1 MSPDHATK
9 CASSPGAG
17 MEFKDYYRIVGVP
30 RDATADDIKRAYRRM
45 ARKHHP
51 DVSKDPQAEARF
63 KELGEAY
70 EVLKDPVKRAAYD
83 RLVADWKAGQDFRPP
98 PDWNTGVD
106 TPGEGFSP
114 GDTAD
119 FSDFFEALF
128 GRATR
133 ATRRYP
139 GAGRGGPASFHAEGE
154 DRHARVL
161 IDLEDAYHGATRAI
175 TLQVPEADGQGRVS
189 MRERKLNVTFPRG
202 IRAGQ
207 VLRLAGQGG
216 PGLGRGN
223 AGDLYLEVEFRP
235 HPRYRVVERD
245 VYLDL
250 PVAPWEAALG
260 AAVKLPTPG
269 GMVEL
274 KVPAGS
280 TTRKKLRLKG
290 RGIPGSTPG
299 DLYVVLEIVLPPADD
314 EATKAFYRNMAGT
327 FNSFDPRT
335 KQGV

>member
-1 MSPDHATK
+1 MD
-9 CASSPGAG
+9 
-17 MEFKDYYRIVGVP
+17 FKDYYGIMGVP
-30 RDATADDIKRAYRRM
+30 RDATPEDIKRAYRQL

-63 KELGEAY
+63 KQLGEAY

-83 RLVADWKAGQDFRPP
+83 RLGANWKAGQDFRPP
-98 PDWNTGVD
+98 PDWNA
-106 TPGEGFSP
+106 GFETSGDGFTP

-119 FSDFFEALF
+119 FSDFFEVLF
-128 GRATR
+128 GRGFSGRSAAR
-133 ATRRYP
+133 A
-139 GAGRGGPASFHAEGE
+139 SVHAPGE

-161 IDLEDAYHGATRAI
+161 IDLEDAYNGAARHI
-175 TLQVPEADGQGRVS
+175 TLQVPEVDGQGRVS
-189 MRERKLNVTFPRG
+189 MRERRLNVKFPRG

-216 PGLGRGN
+216 PGLGQGK
-223 AGDLYLEVEFRP
+223 AGDLYLEVELRP
-235 HPRYRVVERD
+235 HPLYRVEERD

-260 AAVKLPTPG
+260 AAIKVPTPS

-280 TTRKKLRLKG
+280 TARRRLRLRGARHPWKHGG
-290 RGIPGSTPG
+290 RSVRLVA
-299 DLYVVLEIVLPPADD
+299 DCPAS
-314 EATKAFYRNMAGT
+314 R
-327 FNSFDPRT
+327 
-335 KQGV
+335 

>member
-1 MSPDHATK
+1 
-9 CASSPGAG
+9 

-30 RDATADDIKRAYRRM
+30 RDATADDIKRAYRRL

-51 DVSKDPQAEARF
+51 DVSKDPQAETRF

-83 RLVADWKAGQDFRPP
+83 RLGADWKAGQDFRPP
-98 PDWNTGVD
+98 PDWNTGFE
-106 TPGEGFSP
+106 TSGGGFTP

-128 GRATR
+128 GRGFS
-133 ATRRYP
+133 P
-139 GAGRGGPASFHAEGE
+139 GRGVRASFHAQGE

-161 IDLEDAYHGATRAI
+161 IDLEDAYHGATRTI
-175 TLQVPEADGQGRVS
+175 TLQVPEVDGQGRVS
-189 MRERKLNVTFPRG
+189 MLERKLSVTFPRG
-202 IRAGQ
+202 IRGGQ

-216 PGLGRGN
+216 PGLGQGK

-235 HPRYRVVERD
+235 HPRYRVEERD
-245 VYLDL
+245 VHLDL

-260 AAVKLPTPG
+260 AAVKVPTPG
-269 GMVEL
+269 GMLEL

-280 TTRKKLRLKG
+280 TARSKLRLKG

-299 DLYVVLEIVLPPADD
+299 DLYVGLQIVLPPADD
-314 EATKAFYRNMAGT
+314 EATRGFYRDMAAKFSS
-327 FNSFDPRT
+327 FNPRT
-335 KQGV
+335 KLGV

>member
-1 MSPDHATK
+1 
-9 CASSPGAG
+9 
-17 MEFKDYYRIVGVP
+17 MEFRDYYDVIGTR
-30 RDATADDIKRAYRRM
+30 RDATADEIKRAYRRL

-83 RLVADWKAGQDFRPP
+83 RLGADWKAGQDFRPP
-98 PDWNTGVD
+98 PDWNAGFE
-106 TPGEGFSP
+106 TPGGGSAP
-114 GDTAD
+114 GATAD

-128 GRATR
+128 G
-133 ATRRYP
+133 
-139 GAGRGGPASFHAEGE
+139 GGFSAGRGGRASFHAQGE

-161 IDLEDAYHGATRAI
+161 IDLEDAYSGATRTI
-175 TLQVPEADGQGRVS
+175 TLQVPEIDEQGRVF
-189 MRERKLNVTFPRG
+189 MRERKLDVKFPRG

-216 PGLGRGN
+216 PGLGQGR
-223 AGDLYLEVEFRP
+223 AGDLYLEIEFRP
-235 HPRYRVVERD
+235 HLRYRVEERD

-260 AAVKLPTPG
+260 AAVRVATPNG
-269 GMVEL
+269 TVEL
-274 KVPAGS
+274 KIPAGS
-280 TTRKKLRLKG
+280 TSRTKLRLKG

-299 DLYVVLEIVLPPADD
+299 DLYVLLQIALPPADG
-314 EATKAFYRNMAGT
+314 EATKTFYRDMAGK
-327 FNSFDPRT
+327 FGSFDPRA
-335 KQGV
+335 KLGA

>member
-1 MSPDHATK
+1 
-9 CASSPGAG
+9 
-17 MEFKDYYRIVGVP
+17 MEFKDYYGIIGVP
-30 RDATADDIKRAYRRM
+30 RDATPEEIKRAYRQL

-51 DVSKDPQAEARF
+51 DVSKDPQAEARL
-63 KELGEAY
+63 KQLGEAY

-83 RLVADWKAGQDFRPP
+83 RLGADWKAGQDFRPP
-98 PDWNTGVD
+98 PDWSAGFET
-106 TPGEGFSP
+106 TGEGFTP

-119 FSDFFEALF
+119 FSDFFEVLF
-128 GRATR
+128 GRGFGGGST
-133 ATRRYP
+133 
-139 GAGRGGPASFHAEGE
+139 GRASFHASGE

-161 IDLEDAYHGATRAI
+161 IDLEDAYHGAARQI

-216 PGLGRGN
+216 PGLGQGK

-235 HPRYRVVERD
+235 HPRYRVEERD

-250 PVAPWEAALG
+250 PVTPRDAALG
-260 AAVKLPTPG
+260 AAIKVPTPS
-269 GMVEL
+269 GMVKL

-280 TTRKKLRLKG
+280 TARSRLRLRG

-299 DLYVVLEIVLPPADD
+299 DLYVLLQIVLPPADG
-314 EATKAFYRNMAGT
+314 EASKAYYRDMAEKFG
-327 FNSFDPRT
+327 SFDPRAER
-335 KQGV
+335 GV

>member
-1 MSPDHATK
+1 
-9 CASSPGAG
+9 
-17 MEFKDYYRIVGVP
+17 MEFKDYYEIIGVP
-30 RDATADDIKRAYRRM
+30 RDATPDDIKRAYRRL

-63 KELGEAY
+63 KQLGEAY

-83 RLVADWKAGQDFRPP
+83 RLGADWKAGQDFRPP
-98 PDWNTGVD
+98 PDWATGFE
-106 TPGEGFSP
+106 TPGGGAPP

-128 GRATR
+128 GH
-133 ATRRYP
+133 
-139 GAGRGGPASFHAEGE
+139 GFSAGRGARASLHAQGE
-154 DRHARVL
+154 DRHARVF
-161 IDLEDAYHGATRAI
+161 IDLKDAYSGATRAI
-175 TLQVPEADGQGRVS
+175 TLHVPEVDGQGRVS
-189 MRERKLNVTFPRG
+189 MRERTLNVTFPRG
-202 IRAGQ
+202 VRPGQ

-216 PGLGRGN
+216 PGLGQGK
-223 AGDLYLEVEFRP
+223 AGDLYLEVAFRP
-235 HPRYRVVERD
+235 HPRYRVDERD

-260 AAVKLPTPG
+260 AAVKVPTPD

-280 TTRKKLRLKG
+280 TARSKLRLKG

-299 DLYVVLEIVLPPADD
+299 DLYVVLQIVLPPADD
-314 EATKAFYRNMAGT
+314 EAARTFYRDMAAK
-327 FNSFDPRT
+327 FSSFDPRT
-335 KQGV
+335 REGV

>member
-1 MSPDHATK
+1 
-9 CASSPGAG
+9 

-30 RDATADDIKRAYRRM
+30 RDATADDIKRAYRRL

-70 EVLKDPVKRAAYD
+70 EVLKDPVKREAYD
-83 RLVADWKAGQDFRPP
+83 RLGADWKAGQDFRPP
-98 PDWNTGVD
+98 PDWNAGVE
-106 TPGEGFSP
+106 TSGGGFAPGE
-114 GDTAD
+114 TAD

-128 GRATR
+128 GR
-133 ATRRYP
+133 
-139 GAGRGGPASFHAEGE
+139 GFAGRGGQASFHAQGE
-154 DRHARVL
+154 DRHAKVL
-161 IDLEDAYHGATRAI
+161 IDLEDAYHGATRTI
-175 TLQVPEADGQGRVS
+175 TLQVPEVDGQGRVF

-202 IRAGQ
+202 VRSGQ

-216 PGLGRGN
+216 PGLGQGR
-223 AGDLYLEVEFRP
+223 AGDLYLEIGFHP
-235 HPRYRVVERD
+235 HPRYRVEERD

-260 AAVKLPTPG
+260 AAVKVATPG
-269 GMVEL
+269 GTVEL

-280 TTRKKLRLKG
+280 TSRSKLRLKG

-299 DLYVVLEIVLPPADD
+299 DLYVVLQIALPPADG
-314 EATKAFYRNMAGT
+314 EAARAFYRGMAGT
-327 FNSFDPRT
+327 FGSFDPRA

>member
-1 MSPDHATK
+1 
-9 CASSPGAG
+9 

-45 ARKHHP
+45 ARKQHP
-51 DVSKDPQAEARF
+51 DVSKDPQAETRF

-83 RLVADWKAGQDFRPP
+83 RLGADWKSGQEFRPP
-98 PDWNTGVD
+98 PDWDTGVE
-106 TPGEGFSP
+106 TAGEGFSP
-114 GDTAD
+114 GGTAD

-128 GRATR
+128 GRAAR
-133 ATRRYP
+133 GHASP
-139 GAGRGGPASFHAEGE
+139 GRGGRVTLHAEGE
-154 DRHARVL
+154 DRHAKVL
-161 IDLEDAYHGATRAI
+161 IDLEDAYKGATRTI
-175 TLQVPEADGQGRVS
+175 TLQVAEVDGQGRPS

-207 VLRLAGQGG
+207 VLRLAGEGA
-216 PGLGRGN
+216 PGLGQGR

-235 HPRYRVVERD
+235 HPRYRVEEHD

-260 AAVKLPTPG
+260 ATVRVPTPG
-269 GMVEL
+269 GLVEL

-280 TTRKKLRLKG
+280 TARSRLRLKG

-299 DLYVVLEIVLPPADD
+299 DLYVVLQIVLPPAKD
-314 EATKAFYRNMAGT
+314 EATRTFYRDMAGKFGT
-327 FNSFDPRT
+327 FDPRAEL
-335 KQGV
+335 GA

>member
-1 MSPDHATK
+1 
-9 CASSPGAG
+9 

-30 RDATADDIKRAYRRM
+30 RDATADDIKRAYRRL
-45 ARKHHP
+45 ARRYHP
-51 DVSKDPQAEARF
+51 DVSKEPQAEARF

-83 RLVADWKAGQDFRPP
+83 RLGADWKAGQDFRPP
-98 PDWNTGVD
+98 PDWNAGV
-106 TPGEGFSP
+106 ESP
-114 GDTAD
+114 GGDFAPGDAAD

-128 GRATR
+128 GR
-133 ATRRYP
+133 
-139 GAGRGGPASFHAEGE
+139 GVAGRGGRASFHAAGE
-154 DRHARVL
+154 DRHAKVL
-161 IDLEDAYHGATRAI
+161 IDLEDAYHGATRTIA
-175 TLQVPEADGQGRVS
+175 LQVPEVDGQGRVS

-202 IRAGQ
+202 VHTGQ

-216 PGLGRGN
+216 PGLGQGA
-223 AGDLYLEVEFRP
+223 AGDLYLEVDLRP
-235 HPRYRVVERD
+235 HPRYRVEERD

-260 AAVKLPTPG
+260 AAVKVPTPD

-280 TTRKKLRLKG
+280 AAGSRLRLRG

-299 DLYVVLEIVLPPADD
+299 DLYVVLQIALPPAND
-314 EATKAFYRNMAGT
+314 EAARTFYRDMAGR
-327 FNSFDPRT
+327 FGSFDPRA
-335 KQGV
+335 KQGA

>member
-1 MSPDHATK
+1 
-9 CASSPGAG
+9 
-17 MEFKDYYRIVGVP
+17 MEFKDYYGIVGVP

-83 RLVADWKAGQDFRPP
+83 RLGADWKEGQDFRPP
-98 PDWNTGVD
+98 PDWNTGFE
-106 TPGEGFSP
+106 TSGGGFTP

-128 GRATR
+128 GH
-133 ATRRYP
+133 
-139 GAGRGGPASFHAEGE
+139 GLAGRGGRASFHAQGE
-154 DRHARVL
+154 DRHAKVL
-161 IDLEDAYHGATRAI
+161 MDLEDAYKGATRTI
-175 TLQVPEADGQGRVS
+175 TLPGADVDGQGRAS

-202 IRAGQ
+202 IYAGQ
-207 VLRLAGQGG
+207 VLRLAGQGS
-216 PGLGRGN
+216 PGLGQGQ
-223 AGDLYLEVEFRP
+223 AGDLYLEIGFRP
-235 HPRYRVVERD
+235 HPRYRVEERD

-260 AAVKLPTPG
+260 AAVRAPTPG
-269 GMVEL
+269 GFVAL

-280 TTRKKLRLKG
+280 TALSKLRLKG
-290 RGIPGSTPG
+290 RGIPGSPPG
-299 DLYVVLEIVLPPADD
+299 DLYVVLQIVLPPAND
-314 EATKAFYRNMAGT
+314 EASKAFYREMAGKFGS
-327 FNSFDPRT
+327 FNPRT
-335 KQGV
+335 KLGV